1 MRFTL
6 LYWLKE
12 SRTPTLRLLMLAIAL
27 AVAAVA
33 SVRMFS
39 ERIELAFDQDATKLT
54 GGDVVLVADRPIAD
68 RYVEAARLQGLT
80 VSRILSFP
88 SMALVGEEAKLVSL
102 KAVDAAYP
110 LRGVLRTSTERGGAD
125 ALAQGLPAD
134 NEVWADE
141 ALLAAFSINVG
152 QRIQLGEAEFLVSRL
167 VTQEPDRPMAFAN
180 FAPRVLLSQ
189 AGLERSQLL
198 QPGSRVTYKLL
209 VVTERKDFDAVK
221 RFEAWASEALEKGQ
235 RLDTV
240 KNGRPEIRSTLER
253 AEQFLSL
260 AALLGT
266 LVASVGVAL
275 VSHHFARQKIPEI
288 ALLKSLGFTPK
299 QLLRLWGAGLLLVAL
314 IGGLLGA
321 LLGYAAHHGLV
332 YLLASFVGAELPP
345 AGLESIYIALLMG
358 LVLTLG
364 FAGVPLLGV
373 LQVTPVFV
381 LRQDAQPAKRFV
393 LSAVVGV
400 SAMFALC
407 LLAAGKWLIAVLVLG
422 GALLATLLF
431 ALLAWLSIK
440 AGLRVFNALSE
451 SGRSFGL
458 SFRFAWLSLSRRI
471 LGTVLQ
477 GVALT
482 VGLTAL
488 LLLAVLRGD
497 LLDGWQKVIPVD
509 APNRFA
515 LNIQPM
521 QQADFKASLQTAGV
535 QAPSLYPMV
544 RGRLVAVNGQE
555 INLDTYGDE
564 RAKRLLDREFNL
576 SYGDAMPAHNRLVS
590 GAWFKGDAPAVS
602 IEESIAKTLGLALGD
617 QITFDVAAQRISAP
631 ITSIRGVE
639 WDSMQ
644 VNFYVIFPTNALKDF
659 PQSWITAFY
668 LPPSNS
674 QLGAVLLK
682 SFPNITL
689 VDTGLVMEQVRSTLG
704 RVSRAVEFIF
714 AFTVLSGA
722 LVLVATLL
730 TNNAARMREAGI
742 MRALGASQ
750 VQIRRAI
757 WMELAFIGLL
767 AGLMA
772 GIAAQAL
779 GFVVAQQVFK
789 FTYVLSPVLLL
800 SAMGLGVVIAML
812 GGIWS
817 VNRIVSTPPLQVL
830 RSL

>member
-1 MRFTL
+1 L
-6 LYWLKE
+6 
-12 SRTPTLRLLMLAIAL
+12 
-27 AVAAVA
+27 
-33 SVRMFS
+33 
-39 ERIELAFDQDATKLT
+39 
-54 GGDVVLVADRPIAD
+54 
-68 RYVEAARLQGLT
+68 
-80 VSRILSFP
+80 
-88 SMALVGEEAKLVSL
+88 
-102 KAVDAAYP
+102 
-110 LRGVLRTSTERGGAD
+110 
-125 ALAQGLPAD
+125 D
-134 NEVWADE
+134 NEIWADE

-152 QRIQLGEAEFLVSRL
+152 QRIQLGEAQFVVSLL

-189 AGLERSQLL
+189 AGLARTQLL
-198 QPGSRVTYKLL
+198 QLGSRVTYKLL
-209 VVTERKDFDAVK
+209 VVTQNNDVQAVK
-221 RFEAWASEALEKGQ
+221 RFEAWAKDALEKGQ

-275 VSHHFARQKIPEI
+275 VSHHFAKQKIPEI
-288 ALLKSLGFTPK
+288 ALLKSLGFTPS
-299 QLLRLWGAGLLLVAL
+299 QLLRLWGAGLLIVAVV
-314 IGGLLGA
+314 GGGLGA
-321 LLGYAAHHGLV
+321 LLGYTSHHGLV
-332 YLLASFVGAELPP
+332 YLLASFVGTELPP
-345 AGLESIYIALLMG
+345 AGMESIYIALLMG

-373 LQVTPVFV
+373 LKVTPVFV

-407 LLAAGKWLIAVLVLG
+407 VLAAGKWLIAILVLG

-431 ALLAWLSIK
+431 AVLAWFSIRL
-440 AGLRVFNALSE
+440 GLRIFNALSQT
-451 SGRSFGL
+451 GQSFGL
-458 SFRFAWLSLSRRI
+458 SFRFAWLSLSRRV
-471 LGTVLQ
+471 LATVLQ

-497 LLDGWQKVIPVD
+497 LLDGWQKAIPAN

-515 LNIQPM
+515 LNIQPG
-521 QQADFKASLQTAGV
+521 QQPDFESLLKSGGV
-535 QAPSLYPMV
+535 AAPELYPMV
-544 RGRLVAVNGQE
+544 RGRLVAVNQAE

-576 SYGDAMPAHNRLVS
+576 SYGDQMPQHNRLIS
-590 GAWFKGDAPAVS
+590 GAWFKGGAPEVS
-602 IEESIAKTLGLALGD
+602 IEESIAKTLGLSLGD
-617 QITFDVAAQRISAP
+617 QLTFDVAAQRITAP

-644 VNFYVIFPTNALKDF
+644 VNFYVIFPTEALKDF
-659 PQSWITAFY
+659 PQSWITAFF
-668 LPPSNS
+668 LPTSTS
-674 QLGAVLLK
+674 QLGAELLK
-682 SFPNITL
+682 RFPNITL

-714 AFTVLSGA
+714 AFTVVSGA

-750 VQIRRAI
+750 TQIRRAI
-757 WMELAFIGLL
+757 WMELAFVGLL

-779 GFVVAQQVFK
+779 GYVVAQQVFK
-789 FTYVLSPVLLL
+789 FTYVLSPLLL
-800 SAMGLGVVIAML
+800 VAAMGMGVVIALL
-812 GGIWS
+812 GGMWC

-830 RSL
+830 RSI